1 MKKICLIILI
11 ILCLSTAHAQDA
23 VSEKFI
29 SAAQKASQS
38 VVSIQVFVVE
48 KGHYQKVGYASG
60 TILSA
65 KGYVVTNYHVV
76 AKGTVY
82 QINLADG
89 TECEI
94 ESFPDGNVYRVDEK
108 TDIALLKIKHPA
120 GLPLQAIE
128 FEDEKVYPGQ
138 WVLAIGNP
146 FGLQQSVTAGIVSSV
161 GRSDIGFAD
170 IEDYIQTD
178 VPINPGNSGG
188 PLISLNGKL
197 VGINTAIRTQTGGYQ
212 GISFAIPSFIIK
224 QVVGELVQYGR
235 VRRGWLGFL
244 VQEKFLKSGTQTQVE
259 VISVIDGSPAWRA
272 GIEVGD
278 IVRSVD
284 GIQVKKI
291 SDLVKTIHSK
301 QVGSPVELVIARD
314 GQLMTYNFVLQE
326 KKDTGKESKYWL
338 TTLQSRYGITVD
350 NSRNGVVI
358 LEVFQFG
365 LAYNVL
371 KKGDI
376 LHSINGIRVA
386 SLEDVVALLKKNKGI
401 MENCIVLRSGKAIR
415 CYFDVQETD

>member
-1 MKKICLIILI
+1 MKKLYAIIILFFS
-11 ILCLSTAHAQDA
+11 LSSAYAQDT
-23 VSEKFI
+23 VSEKFVA
-29 SAAQKASQS
+29 AAQKASPS

-48 KGHYQKVGYASG
+48 KGHYRKVGYASG
-60 TILSA
+60 TILSS

-76 AKGTVY
+76 SKGTVY

-89 TECEI
+89 TECEV
-94 ESFPDGNVYRVDEK
+94 ESFSDGSIYRVDEK
-108 TDIALLKIKHPA
+108 TDIALLKVRHPA
-120 GLPLQAIE
+120 GIPLQAIE

-146 FGLQQSVTAGIVSSV
+146 FGLQQSVTGGIVSSV

-188 PLISLNGKL
+188 PLVSLNGRL

-212 GISFAIPSFIIK
+212 GISFAIPASIVK
-224 QVVGELVQYGR
+224 QVVGELIQYGR

-244 VQEKFLKSGTQTQVE
+244 VQEKFIKDGAQTQVE
-259 VISVIDGSPAWRA
+259 VISVVDGSPASRA

-278 IVRSVD
+278 IVRRVD
-284 GIQVKKI
+284 GVQIKKI
-291 SDLVKTIHSK
+291 SDLVKSIHAK
-301 QVGSPVELVIARD
+301 QVGSPIELVIARD
-314 GQLMTYNFVLQE
+314 GQLLTYNFVLHE
-326 KKDTGKESKYWL
+326 KTTAKKGNQWL
-338 TTLQSRYGITVD
+338 TALKSRYGITID
-350 NSRNGVVI
+350 DARNGVVI
-358 LEVFQFG
+358 VEVLQFG

-376 LHSINGIRVA
+376 IQSIDGMGIA
-386 SLEDVVALLKKNKGI
+386 SLQDVIAVLKKNNGVI
-401 MENCIVLRSGKAIR
+401 QNCIVLRGGRAIR
-415 CYFDVQETD
+415 CSFNSQEVE

>member
-1 MKKICLIILI
+1 MKKLYAIII
-11 ILCLSTAHAQDA
+11 IIFSLSSIYAQDL

-29 SAAQKASQS
+29 TAAQKASPS

-48 KGHYQKVGYASG
+48 KGHYRKVGYASG
-60 TILSA
+60 TILSS

-76 AKGTVY
+76 SKGTVY

-94 ESFPDGNVYRVDEK
+94 ESFSDGSIYRVDEK
-108 TDIALLKIKHPA
+108 TDIALLRIRHPA
-120 GLPLQAIE
+120 GMPLQAIE

-146 FGLQQSVTAGIVSSV
+146 FGLQQSVTGGIVSSV

-188 PLISLNGKL
+188 PLVSLNGKL

-212 GISFAIPSFIIK
+212 GISFAIPASIVK
-224 QVVGELVQYGR
+224 QVVGELIQYGR

-244 VQEKFLKSGTQTQVE
+244 VQEKFIKDGTQTQVE
-259 VISVIDGSPAWRA
+259 VISVVDGSPAWRA

-278 IVRSVD
+278 IVRRVD
-284 GIQVKKI
+284 GVHIKKI
-291 SDLVKTIHSK
+291 SDLVKLIHAK
-301 QVGSPVELVIARD
+301 QVGSSIELVIARD

-326 KKDTGKESKYWL
+326 KTAAKKGNQWL
-338 TTLQSRYGITVD
+338 NTLQSSYGITVD
-350 NSRNGVVI
+350 DSRNGVVI
-358 LEVFQFG
+358 VEVLQFG

-376 LHSINGIRVA
+376 IQSINGIRIA
-386 SLEDVVALLKKNKGI
+386 SLQDVIAVLKKNNGVI
-401 MENCIVLRSGKAIR
+401 QNCIVLRSGRAIR
-415 CYFDVQETD
+415 CSFNSQEVE

>member
-1 MKKICLIILI
+1 MKKLYAIII
-11 ILCLSTAHAQDA
+11 IMFYLSSAYARDP

-29 SAAQKASQS
+29 TAAQKASPS
-38 VVSIQVFVVE
+38 VVSIQVFVIE
-48 KGHYQKVGYASG
+48 NGHYRKVGYASG
-60 TILSA
+60 TILSS

-76 AKGTVY
+76 SKGAVY

-94 ESFPDGNVYRVDEK
+94 ESFSDGSIYIMDEK
-108 TDIALLKIKHPA
+108 TDIALLKIRHPA
-120 GLPLQAIE
+120 GMPLQAIE

-138 WVLAIGNP
+138 WVMAIGNP
-146 FGLQQSVTAGIVSSV
+146 FGLQQSVTGGIVSSV

-188 PLISLNGKL
+188 PLVSLNGKL

-212 GISFAIPSFIIK
+212 GISFAIPASIVK
-224 QVVGELVQYGR
+224 QVVGELIHYGR

-244 VQEKFLKSGTQTQVE
+244 VQEKFIKDGTQTQVE
-259 VISVIDGSPAWRA
+259 VISVVEGSPASRA

-278 IVRSVD
+278 IVRRVD
-284 GIQVKKI
+284 GVNIKKI
-291 SDLVKTIHSK
+291 SDLVKSIHAK
-301 QVGSPVELVIARD
+301 QVGSPIELVIARD
-314 GQLMTYNFVLQE
+314 GQLMTYNFVLHE
-326 KKDTGKESKYWL
+326 KTTAKKYNQWL
-338 TTLQSRYGITVD
+338 NTLQSGYGITVD
-350 NSRNGVVI
+350 DSRNGVVI
-358 LEVFQFG
+358 VEVHQFG

-376 LHSINGIRVA
+376 IQSIDGIRIA
-386 SLEDVVALLKKNKGI
+386 SLHDVIAVLKKNNGVI
-401 MENCIVLRSGKAIR
+401 QNCIVLRSGRAIR
-415 CYFDVQETD
+415 CSFNSQEIE

>member
-1 MKKICLIILI
+1 MKRLYAIIILFFS
-11 ILCLSTAHAQDA
+11 LSPAYTQDT

-29 SAAQKASQS
+29 AAAQKASSS

-48 KGHYQKVGYASG
+48 KGHYRKVGYASG
-60 TILSA
+60 TILSS

-76 AKGTVY
+76 SKGTVY

-89 TECEI
+89 TECEV
-94 ESFPDGNVYRVDEK
+94 ESFSDGSIYRVDEK
-108 TDIALLKIKHPA
+108 TDIALLKVRHPA
-120 GLPLQAIE
+120 GIPLQAIE

-146 FGLQQSVTAGIVSSV
+146 FGLQQSVTGGIVSSV

-188 PLISLNGKL
+188 PLVSLNGRL

-212 GISFAIPSFIIK
+212 GISFAIPASIVK
-224 QVVGELVQYGR
+224 QVVGELIQYGT

-244 VQEKFLKSGTQTQVE
+244 VQEKFIKDGAQTQVE
-259 VISVIDGSPAWRA
+259 VISVVDGSPASRA

-278 IVRSVD
+278 IVRRVD
-284 GIQVKKI
+284 GVQIKKI
-291 SDLVKTIHSK
+291 SDLVKSIHSK
-301 QVGSPVELVIARD
+301 QVGSPIELVIARD
-314 GQLMTYNFVLQE
+314 GQLLTYNFVLQE
-326 KKDTGKESKYWL
+326 KTTAKKGNQWL
-338 TTLQSRYGITVD
+338 TALQSRYGITID
-350 NSRNGVVI
+350 DSRSGVVI
-358 LEVFQFG
+358 VEVLQFG

-376 LHSINGIRVA
+376 IQSIDGMSIA
-386 SLEDVVALLKKNKGI
+386 SLQDVIAVLKKNNGVI
-401 MENCIVLRSGKAIR
+401 QNCIVLRSGRAIR
-415 CYFDVQETD
+415 CSFNSQEVE